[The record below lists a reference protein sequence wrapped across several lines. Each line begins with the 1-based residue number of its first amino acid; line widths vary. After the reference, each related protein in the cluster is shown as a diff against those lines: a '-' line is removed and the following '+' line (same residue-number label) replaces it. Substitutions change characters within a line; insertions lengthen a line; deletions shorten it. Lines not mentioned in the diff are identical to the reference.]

1 LTSIQFFYIFRK
13 RRVNAFTLFV
23 ESTQLKKYL
32 VKFLK
37 LSIILLTGFYL
48 YTALHRDI
56 SQIKPDIFKTSHLL
70 LLLIAFFLFIFFFF
84 IKSINW
90 FIILKECGGKT
101 TFSFAAKIWF
111 ASQTIKYLPGKLWFI
126 VARLYVGRGQL
137 TAPLIFLATVVE
149 LILML
154 LSATLMFFILG
165 GYFFIRFFEARWMA
179 FGSLTI
185 VLPVALTIIHP
196 VVLQK
201 IRTKLGRFTRSPVK
215 ALPMRYQQMLRLLV
229 IYCLNWLLFGL
240 ANGLL
245 LFALSAVWPV
255 SFWRTLSVFPISYV
269 IGFLSFLTPGG
280 IGVRESIQVYLLGQ
294 IGITSAI
301 AAAVAIISRIYWML
315 CELFGALLF
324 VGLKNLSRLR
334 FMQAYEN
341 K

>member
-1 LTSIQFFYIFRK
+1 MTSIQFFYIFRK
-13 RRVNAFTLFV
+13 LPANAFTFFV
-23 ESTQLKKYL
+23 ESMPVKKYL
-32 VKFLK
+32 VKILK
-37 LSIILLTGFYL
+37 LTIILLTVYYL
-48 YTALHRDI
+48 YSALHRDI
-56 SQIKPDIFKTSHLL
+56 SQIRPDILETSHLFV
-70 LLLIAFFLFIFFFF
+70 LLITFILFIIFFF
-84 IKSINW
+84 IKIVNW
-90 FIILKECGGKT
+90 FIILKECGAKIA
-101 TFSFAAKIWF
+101 FAFAAKIWF

-165 GYFFIRFFEARWMA
+165 GYFFIRFFEARWMT
-179 FGSLTI
+179 FGSLAI
-185 VLPVALTIIHP
+185 VLPVALIIIHP
-196 VVLQK
+196 AVLQK
-201 IRTKLGRFTRSPVK
+201 IMAKLGRFTHSPIEP
-215 ALPMRYQQMLRLLV
+215 LPMRYRQMLRLLV

-294 IGITSAI
+294 IGITSSI

-315 CELFGALLF
+315 CELFGALFF

-334 FMQAYEN
+334 FMQADEN